1 MSNQETKLCKHCK
14 TEIPAA
20 AKVCPNCRKKQGGI
34 FKWIIIAVIAFIVIG
49 VAAGG
54 GDDDKETSK
63 QASNTNTAENTV
75 VANDVSTTAQ
85 AETVV
90 EETETE
96 TKDKYYV
103 GDTWENKYVLV
114 SYDEC
119 GEYVSDNQFI
129 QPKDGNKY
137 IYAKFTFE
145 NIGKSDTTVGSW
157 DFDCYADGFACD
169 ATYVGEDSG
178 FSQTLSVGRKI
189 NGSVYFEVPK
199 DATEIELEYSPNFLT
214 SEKIVFVYSE

>member
-75 VANDVSTTAQ
+75 AANDVSTTAQ

-90 EETETE
+90 EETE

>member
-1 MSNQETKLCKHCK
+1 MSKQGTKLCKHCK

-54 GDDDKETSK
+54 GDDDKETAK

-90 EETETE
+90 EETE